1 KAADAVGYHEPK
13 ESWEG
18 VGIASSF
25 HVGGGGRVYK
35 SDACGVIAKFDDFGR
50 LALMTGATEI
60 GTGSDTA
67 MAMIAAEELGLP
79 LENVSVI
86 NTDTDVGP
94 WDVGIH
100 ASRTTF
106 IAGNAVIAACR
117 DIKDQL
123 RSIAASMLKCDLGEV
138 KAEGGRVWKRGE
150 RDRAMDFAK
159 VVRAAHFRNEG
170 QMVVGKAFYDP
181 PNEFQGPDM
190 MGNVSATY
198 SFATHAVRVK
208 VDPRTGKIK
217 VLKFVAAHDVGRVIN
232 RNGLE
237 GQIEG
242 AIAQGL
248 GYALTEQV
256 MLHKGKMI
264 NPSFL
269 DYKILTAPD
278 MPETIELIFIET
290 DDPEGPYGA
299 KGVSEAGLIPTPA
312 AVANAVADALG
323 RRMHSLPLTPEK
335 VLQTLRD

>member
-1 KAADAVGYHEPK
+1 MV
-13 ESWEG
+13 
-18 VGIASSF
+18 
-25 HVGGGGRVYK
+25 
-35 SDACGVIAKFDDFGR
+35 
-50 LALMTGATEI
+50 
-60 GTGSDTA
+60 
-67 MAMIAAEELGLP
+67 MAMSAAEELGLP
-79 LENVSVI
+79 LENVSVN

-123 RSIAASMLKCDLGEV
+123 RKIVASMLKCN
-138 KAEGGRVWKRGE
+138 AEEIKTEAGQIWKRGE
-150 RDRAMDFAK
+150 REKAMPFDK

-170 QMVVGKAFYDP
+170 KMVVGKAFYDP

-217 VLKFVAAHDVGRVIN
+217 VLKFVAAHDVGKVIN
-232 RNGLE
+232 RHGLE

-256 MLHKGKMI
+256 MLDKGRMI

-278 MPETIELIFIET
+278 MPESIELIFIET
-290 DDPEGPYGA
+290 NDPEGPYGA

-312 AVANAVADALG
+312 SVANAVADAIG

-335 VLQTLRD
+335 VLEAIRD